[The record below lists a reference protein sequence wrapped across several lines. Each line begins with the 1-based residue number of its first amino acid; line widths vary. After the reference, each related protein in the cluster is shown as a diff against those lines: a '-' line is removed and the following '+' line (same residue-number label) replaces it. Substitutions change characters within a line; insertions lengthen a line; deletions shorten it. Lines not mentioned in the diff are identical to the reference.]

1 MSQGSTR
8 GDALAEEECDAVTIL
23 GSIASARPASSRV
36 TQRALLIILEQSLLH
51 LIPLRSLSEPVSR
64 IAPSLTAWLATW
76 LAGWLAARS
85 LATQAKIG
93 AVLGRLMLLSGGMRN
108 RLRENLTQAGYADKV
123 TLTQAATGIGQMAIE
138 TAGLWRTPDDVL
150 LGRVKIVEGW
160 DAVLATR
167 DAGRG
172 VILLTPHLGTFEIAS
187 LFIGAQMPLPAMFR
201 PPRVAWAEPMMRA
214 GRDRMQIRSEPAEMS
229 GIRAMLKALR
239 RGETVG
245 MLPDQVPDAGKGG
258 DGAWANFFGRPAY
271 TMTLAQK
278 FAKTTGALAVMVACV
293 RLPAGGGYRIVFTPL
308 QPFSEDTEVSAR
320 ELNSAVEQ
328 AIGLAADQYLWS
340 YNRYK
345 VPAGIPAPSSP

>member
-1 MSQGSTR
+1 M
-8 GDALAEEECDAVTIL
+8 LA
-23 GSIASARPASSRV
+23 
-36 TQRALLIILEQSLLH
+36 
-51 LIPLRSLSEPVSR
+51 
-64 IAPSLTAWLATW
+64 AWL
-76 LAGWLAARS
+76 GGRS

-108 RLRENLTQAGYADKV
+108 RLRENLKQAGYADKV
-123 TLTQAATGIGQMAIE
+123 TLLQAATGIGQMAIE

-150 LGRVKIVEGW
+150 LARVKVVAGW
-160 DAVLATR
+160 DAVLAAR

-172 VILLTPHLGTFEIAS
+172 VIFLTPHLGTFEIVS
-187 LFIGAQMPLPAMFR
+187 LFIGAQMPLTAMFR
-201 PPRVAWAEPMMRA
+201 PSRVAWAAPMMRA

-245 MLPDQVPDAGKGG
+245 LLPDQVPDAGRGG

-278 FAKTTGALAVMVACV
+278 FAKTTGALVVMVACV
-293 RLPAGGGYRIVFTPL
+293 RLPAGAGYRLVFTPL
-308 QPFSEDTEVSAR
+308 SAFSESA
-320 ELNSAVEQ
+320 EASSGQLNAAVEA
-328 AIGLAADQYLWS
+328 AIALAADQYLWS

-345 VPAGIPAPSSP
+345 VPAQIAVPGRGDV